1 MPLWECLEGG
11 QRGGA
16 FLPACPCVSPS
27 VGPRRAGMGGV
38 FPAASVSLI
47 VSPSAG
53 VSHCCHRSLFS
64 ILASLSLRVSLL
76 SLFVFLC
83 FSFFVSLSL
92 SDSLCLHP
100 SLFVSLSVSLFLSLA
115 ACLVHVSLSVPLH
128 SSLCPCKSSVA
139 HREPSGP
146 PSPSSRPGRPQPGR
160 PRQGW

>member
-1 MPLWECLEGG
+1 MGVPFYQLVPACLPLWG
-11 QRGGA
+11 QGEQGWGA
-16 FLPACPCVSPS
+16 C
-27 VGPRRAGMGGV
+27 
-38 FPAASVSLI
+38 FPLRLYLS

-64 ILASLSLRVSLL
+64 ILASLSLPVSLL

-115 ACLVHVSLSVPLH
+115 ACLVHASLSVLLH

-139 HREPSGP
+139 PREPSGP